1 MTPIDQKAVAR
12 ILDRID
18 YDFIEGPAQAKAL
31 ARRVEELVALGGFLG
46 VDTET
51 TGLDPRKHQVRLIQ
65 IGSTDFALVV
75 DLNGWRTDGKRQV
88 DWSSPG
94 LRELKALL
102 ESNQPKVLQ
111 NAAFD
116 LNFLIGEQVNLG
128 GYIFD
133 TMIAAKIINN
143 GMGAKNDL
151 GSIAHRELGLPLEK
165 QLQKS
170 DWSGE
175 LTPEQVKYAARDV
188 VCLPWIQ
195 ISLLAKL
202 KAARFVPTVSLNDVF
217 QLEMKALRPIT
228 MMQWHGFG
236 FDVVK
241 AHALKLALQERAGE
255 LKLAFLE
262 ALDEAIKTRFPTEP
276 DVWLPRNAD
285 GSYNTNE
292 KEVGSIRLGTKVY
305 AGFNPRSVQQMA
317 TRFEQAG
324 IILPKD
330 KAGKPVMDQNL
341 LAFLRA
347 DFKLIREYLDWKE
360 VATRGSAVETL
371 IKSVGG
377 DGRIHAS
384 YRQLGAETGRL
395 SCVGPNLQQVPR
407 EREFRE
413 LFVAGEGNVLVV
425 ADFSQVELRVAAELS
440 GEPRM
445 LEAYLA
451 GRDLHTETAAL
462 MRGVPLDQVTKAD
475 RTSAKVA
482 NFGLLYG
489 AGPATLR
496 KQAVSQYGIDMT
508 IGEAREIVENF
519 RRAYPRLYDYQRGVG
534 EAVTNCIYTKY
545 GRRRIVV
552 GTFNDKFTVRNN
564 TPVQGTAGDIAKIA
578 MAKLW
583 EYLVQAQPGEA
594 RLIAMVHDEIVL
606 EVRADV
612 KDRWSETV
620 VSCMESAGALVCQR
634 VPIVAEVSSGTTWAD
649 AK

>member
-12 ILDRID
+12 ILDQIH

-31 ARRVEELVALGGFLG
+31 ARRVGELAALGGNLG
-46 VDTET
+46 IDTET

-65 IGSTDFALVV
+65 VGSVDFALVV
-75 DLNGWRTDGKRQV
+75 DLNGWRTEGKRQV
-88 DWSSPG
+88 DWSRPG
-94 LRELKALL
+94 LRELKDLL
-102 ESNQPKVLQ
+102 ESKQPKVLQ

-116 LNFLIGEQVNLG
+116 IPFLRGEGVNLS

-175 LTPEQVKYAARDV
+175 LTIEQVKYSARDA
-188 VCLPWIQ
+188 VCLPWIRT
-195 ISLLAKL
+195 SLLAKL
-202 KAARFVPTVSLNDVF
+202 KAAKFVPSVSLNDVF

-241 AHALKLALQERAGE
+241 AHALKLSLQQRAGE

-262 ALDEAIKTRFPTEP
+262 ALDEAIKARFPTEL

-407 EREFRE
+407 AREFRE
-413 LFVAGEGNVLVV
+413 LFVADEGNVLVV

-534 EAVTNCIYTKY
+534 EATTACIYTKY
-545 GRRRIVV
+545 GRRRIVI

-606 EVRADV
+606 EVRAGV
-612 KDRWSETV
+612 KDRWSQTV
-620 VSCMESAGALVCQR
+620 VSCMVSAGALVCQR

>member
-1 MTPIDQKAVAR
+1 MTPIDQKALAR
-12 ILDRID
+12 ILDQID

-31 ARRVEELVALGGFLG
+31 ARRVEELVALGGCLG

-65 IGSTDFALVV
+65 VGSKDFALVV
-75 DLNGWRTDGKRQV
+75 DLNGWRTDGKRHV
-88 DWSSPG
+88 NWTLSG

-102 ESNQPKVLQ
+102 ESKQPKVLQ

-128 GYIFD
+128 GCIFD

-170 DWSGE
+170 EWSGE

-202 KAARFVPTVSLNDVF
+202 KGSRLVPTVSLNDVF

-262 ALDEAIKTRFPTEP
+262 ALDEAIKARFPTEP

-330 KAGKPVMDQNL
+330 KDGKSVMDQNL

-462 MRGVPLDQVTKAD
+462 MRGVPLEQVTKAD

-496 KQAVSQYGIDMT
+496 KQAVSQYGIDMS

-534 EAVTNCIYTKY
+534 EATTACIYTKY
-545 GRRRIVV
+545 GRRRIVI